1 MNDGYQ
7 PPVET
12 SVPGAPRR
20 GALADLF
27 PRASECGETLDHW
40 ARGRFL
46 VEHGAPKNLEE
57 PIAERFP
64 TPEALAEVA
73 PDIPVSVYGFRDPT
87 GAQGTAA
94 PSDRVRVLHT
104 FPPSTIR
111 DAVPLYHA
119 GHTVVCWHMLEHLPE
134 ALRRCTDILESIG
147 LPCRPMAARGLTEPW
162 NKPWLFVV
170 SLVYSPPGGISGLGL
185 HFDLFDSVVV
195 QLRGQKHWR
204 VGRHP
209 FLDYPVYNEETAA
222 RLDYPPSLP
231 RLTTRPEFVGK
242 LEDIE
247 MQPGSVL
254 LLPRGTYHTT
264 LADDVAS
271 LSIGYHFT
279 LPTWSDLMLAALER
293 RLTRD
298 PRMRTTPFG
307 AFHLAGPSTEAQQ
320 GMAWA
325 VEQVRDALSDPQQ
338 LLETDL
344 LGNLASHHQ
353 AAFRLASDA
362 KAQLLLDNPPA
373 ISNYGGL
380 GVDAQLPA
388 EASALCSWMVGR
400 DQRFFDFN
408 DAITAAG
415 KQLSAQDVWNVLQEC
430 VEAGVLERHWGGT
443 GQRPAPELLT
453 PETSP

>member
-1 MNDGYQ
+1 MNDGPP

-12 SVPGAPRR
+12 SAPGAPRP
-20 GALADLF
+20 GGLADLF
-27 PRASECGETLDHW
+27 PQASECGETLDHW

-46 VEHGAPKNLEE
+46 VEHGDLKTLEE

-64 TPEALAEVA
+64 TPEALAEVV

-87 GAQGTAA
+87 GAQGSAA
-94 PSDRVRVLHT
+94 TPDQIRVLQT
-104 FPPSTIR
+104 FPASTVR

-134 ALRRCTDILESIG
+134 ALQRGTSVLESIG

-170 SLVYSPPGGISGLGL
+170 SLVYTPSGGSSGLGL

-195 QLRGQKHWR
+195 QLRGQKRWR

-209 FLDYPVYNEETAA
+209 FLDYPVYNEEMAA

-247 MQPGSVL
+247 MRAGSAL

-264 LADDVAS
+264 LADGVAS
-271 LSIGYHFT
+271 LSIGYHFA
-279 LPTWSDLMLAALER
+279 LPTWSQLVLAALER

-307 AFHLAGPSTEAQQ
+307 AFHLAGPSAQAQQ
-320 GMAWA
+320 GMARA
-325 VEQVRDALSDPQQ
+325 VERVRDALSDPQR
-338 LLETDL
+338 LLEVDL

-353 AAFRLASDA
+353 AAFRLAPDA
-362 KAQLLLDNPPA
+362 KAQLLPGNPPA

-380 GVDAQLPA
+380 RVDVQLPA
-388 EASALCSWMVGR
+388 EASALCSWMLGR

-408 DAITAAG
+408 DATTAAG
-415 KQLSAQDVWNVLQEC
+415 QQLSAQDVWNVLQEC
-430 VEAGVLERHWGGT
+430 VEAGVLERHWGGA
-443 GQRPAPELLT
+443 G
-453 PETSP
+453 

>member
-1 MNDGYQ
+1 MNDGPP

-12 SVPGAPRR
+12 SPPGAPRR

-27 PRASECGETLDHW
+27 PRASERGETLDYW
-40 ARGRFL
+40 AKGRFL
-46 VEHGAPKNLEE
+46 VEHGAPKKLEE

-64 TPEALAEVA
+64 TPEALAEVV

-87 GAQGTAA
+87 GAQGSAA
-94 PSDRVRVLHT
+94 TPDRIRVLQT
-104 FPPSTIR
+104 FPASTIR

-119 GHTVVCWHMLEHLPE
+119 GHTVVCWHMLEYLPE
-134 ALRRCTDILESIG
+134 ALRRGTDILESIG

-170 SLVYSPPGGISGLGL
+170 SLVYTPSGASSGLGL

-195 QLRGQKHWR
+195 QLRGYKHWR
-204 VGRHP
+204 VGQHP

-231 RLTTRPEFVGK
+231 RLATRPEFLGK

-247 MQPGSVL
+247 MRHGSAL

-271 LSIGYHFT
+271 LSIGYHFA
-279 LPTWSDLMLAALER
+279 LPTWSQLVLAALER
-293 RLTRD
+293 RLTQN

-307 AFHLAGPSTEAQQ
+307 AFHLAGPSTAAQQ

-338 LLETDL
+338 LLEADL

-353 AAFRLASDA
+353 AAFRLAPDA
-362 KAQLLLDNPPA
+362 KARLLLDNPPA
-373 ISNYGGL
+373 IGNYGGR
-380 GVDAQLPA
+380 GVDVELPA
-388 EASALCSWMVGR
+388 EASVLCRWMAGR
-400 DQRFFDFN
+400 DRGFFDFN

-415 KQLSAQDVWNVLQEC
+415 QQPSAQDVWNVLQEC

-443 GQRPAPELLT
+443 GQRPAP
-453 PETSP
+453 